1 MLPSPDDERKAIV
14 AFTAFA
20 VLSLLG
26 AGAALFAIATLLGAG
41 AALFAI
47 ATVLVK
53 AAQWVWSL

>member
-1 MLPSPDDERKAIV
+1 MLPTPEQERKAIV

-26 AGAALFAIATLLGAG
+26 AGAL
-41 AALFAI
+41 LFAI

>member
-1 MLPSPDDERKAIV
+1 MNLPTPEQERKAIV

-26 AGAALFAIATLLGAG
+26 AGAL
-41 AALFAI
+41 LFAI

>member
-1 MLPSPDDERKAIV
+1 MTLPSPEDERKAIV

-26 AGAALFAIATLLGAG
+26 AGAL
-41 AALFAI
+41 LFAI

-53 AAQWVWSL
+53 AAQWVWSF

>member
-1 MLPSPDDERKAIV
+1 MTLPTPEQERKAIV

-26 AGAALFAIATLLGAG
+26 AGAL
-41 AALFAI
+41 LFAI

-53 AAQWVWSL
+53 AAQWVWSF

>member
-1 MLPSPDDERKAIV
+1 MNLPTPEQERKAVI

-26 AGAALFAIATLLGAG
+26 AGAL
-41 AALFAI
+41 LFAI

-53 AAQWVWSL
+53 AAQWVWSF

>member
-1 MLPSPDDERKAIV
+1 MLEWAVTMLPSPEQERKAIV

-26 AGAALFAIATLLGAG
+26 AGAALFAIAT
-41 AALFAI
+41 
-47 ATVLVK
+47 VLVK